1 MWWPSVSDSTSPG
14 GTLGVLVLATLIAG
28 ILYGITVLQ
37 SVQYADKFYNDP
49 SLLKLMVS
57 GGCNRAFET
66 ITVISEAHAL
76 YTYSVSYSGTLFALV
91 PLPWSLQLDRAFSYA
106 VIYGVQMFYAVR
118 IRQLGRRYWYLP
130 VLTGLLATGAIG
142 TSCVLYTIGDPNV
155 PSWINILSTTSAGL
169 QIGVDVLIA
178 GALYWFSR
186 NRAGNLKKRALVK
199 HTLVSAINRGVI
211 STYVTPAQ
219 CKYPD
224 GQSECHF
231 DRLLQAMI
239 TVSYFALRPRMI
251 WLAFQMA
258 NNKVHAMSL
267 LSTLNTRSSVDGVGH
282 DPEIVDARLRYRVE
296 RELANS
302 LVLAWVQSDG
312 NSEFQSRTE
321 SPPIIPDLGHGLMS
335 SQSSWFAKSEEGG
348 LARYAP
354 SYHAR
359 STTAV
364 ESQSAA

>member
-49 SLLKLMVS
+49 SLLKFMVAVLW
-57 GGCNRAFET
+57 AFET

-118 IRQLGRRYWYLP
+118 IRQLGRRYWYFP
-130 VLTGLLATGAIG
+130 VLTGLLATGAIAATVQG
-142 TSCVLYTIGDPNV
+142 YTIGDPNV

-211 STYVTPAQ
+211 ST
-219 CKYPD
+219 
-224 GQSECHF
+224 
-231 DRLLQAMI
+231 LLQAMI

>member
-57 GGCNRAFET
+57 NRAFET

-118 IRQLGRRYWYLP
+118 IRQLGRRYWYFP

-142 TSCVLYTIGDPNV
+142 TSYTIGDPNV

-211 STYVTPAQ
+211 ST
-219 CKYPD
+219 
-224 GQSECHF
+224 
-231 DRLLQAMI
+231 LLQAMI

>member
-49 SLLKLMVS
+49 SLLKLMVAVLW
-57 GGCNRAFET
+57 AFET

-130 VLTGLLATGAIG
+130 VLTGLLATGAIAATVQG
-142 TSCVLYTIGDPNV
+142 SRYTIGDPNV

-186 NRAGNLKKRALVK
+186 NRVGNLKKRALVK

-211 STYVTPAQ
+211 ST
-219 CKYPD
+219 
-224 GQSECHF
+224 
-231 DRLLQAMI
+231 LLQAMI
-239 TVSYFALRPRMI
+239 TVSYFALRPRII